1 MRIVHTSDW
10 HAGRRWHRLD
20 RDRELAEVL
29 GSLCRYVESEP
40 VDLVLITGDQ
50 FDTVT
55 PPTRALKLVIDVLVR
70 LGRQAPTV
78 VIAGNHDSAEQLEAL
93 GQLTKLANVHA
104 LGHPRSAGDGGVLRF
119 TTAAGEPVVVAAL
132 PFARTRSMVSALERQ
147 RSDFAADRR
156 YDAGMRAMVAHL
168 CAEFRPDAVNLL
180 LIHTHLFGAQIAQS
194 ERPVH
199 VGAAWAADARA
210 LPDSAHYVAMGHIHK
225 PQQIE
230 DAASPACYAG
240 SPLQLDFGEEG
251 QDKSFVV
258 IEAEPGRPATLTRV
272 PYEGGRR
279 VRTWQGSL
287 DDLQRDAEI
296 LRSCDEHVRIEL
308 QLDSPQ
314 ANVNALVRELVP
326 NTVLVR
332 VHFPIEEE
340 EEESEQQ
347 RPTTMALDELFDAY
361 HQGRYGAAAPE
372 GLAKAF
378 SAIYTRASERQ
389 G

>member
-20 RDRELAEVL
+20 RDRELAEAL

-50 FDTVT
+50 FDTAT

-78 VIAGNHDSAEQLEAL
+78 VIAGNHDSADQLEAL

-104 LGHPRSAGDGGVLRF
+104 LGHPRDAGDGGVLRF

-132 PFARTRSMVSALERQ
+132 PFARTCSMVSGLERQ
-147 RSDFAADRR
+147 HSDLAADRR
-156 YDAGMRAMVAHL
+156 YDAGMRAMVGHL
-168 CAEFRPDAVNLL
+168 CAAFQPDAVNLL
-180 LIHTHLFGAQIAQS
+180 LIHTHLFGAQLSHS

-199 VGAAWAADARA
+199 VGAAWAADASS
-210 LPDSAHYVAMGHIHK
+210 LPPDAHYVAMGHIHK

-230 DAASPACYAG
+230 EAAAPACYAG

-258 IEAEPGRPATLTRV
+258 IEASPGRPAVLSRV

-279 VRTWQGSL
+279 VRTWQGGL
-287 DDLQRDAEI
+287 EELQRDAEL

-308 QLDSPQ
+308 RLDSPRPD
-314 ANVNALVRELVP
+314 VNALVRELVP

-340 EEESEQQ
+340 EEDSEPQ
-347 RPTTMALDELFDAY
+347 RPATMALDEQFEAY
-361 HQGRYGAAAPE
+361 HEGRYGTPAPE
-372 GLAKAF
+372 GLASAF
-378 SAIYTRASERQ
+378 STIYTRASEQQ